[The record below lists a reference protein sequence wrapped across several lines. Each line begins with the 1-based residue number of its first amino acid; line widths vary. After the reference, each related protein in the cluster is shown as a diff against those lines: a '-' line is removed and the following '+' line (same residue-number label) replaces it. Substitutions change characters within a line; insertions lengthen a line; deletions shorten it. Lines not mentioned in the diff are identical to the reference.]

1 MVLDFTTRTLRNSMA
16 QWVTRSIKG
25 QLWLILAKAEEL
37 HRVVDLHDIFLRL
50 TFDNICGLAFGKDL
64 ETLSPGLPLNPFA
77 TAFDNATEATLQ
89 HFVFPQVIWRISKIM
104 GCGMDVELHQSV
116 AKDKKYLSEINMI
129 ITLRR
134 LSFSISPKDP

>member
-1 MVLDFTTRTLRNSMA
+1 VALDFTKRTLRNSMA

-37 HRVVDLHDIFLRL
+37 HRVVDLQDIFLRI
-50 TFDNICGLAFGKDL
+50 TFDNICSLEFGKDL
-64 ETLSPGLPLNPFA
+64 ETLSPSLPLNPFA

-116 AKDKKYLSEINMI
+116 SKVKKYLSEINTI
-129 ITLRR
+129 ITLIR
-134 LSFSISPKDP
+134 LGFSI